1 MQNGL
6 YVALSAQV
14 ALEQRLET
22 IADNVANMNTVGY
35 RATGV
40 SFESEMARAGDARLS
55 YASSGSNFISRRLG
69 GLIKTDNS
77 LDFAVQGDGWF
88 GIQTPQGTAY
98 TRDGRTTIDE
108 SGTLRT
114 LNGDPIL
121 DAGGAPILLDAGG
134 GPVSVSADGM
144 ITQNGRQV
152 GAIGLFAIDPTASLK
167 RAENSSVVP
176 DKPATPILEFTR
188 DGVVQGAVESSNV
201 DPVREMT
208 RLIEVTR
215 AFDGV
220 AAETSQSESSLQDA
234 IKALGSSGMTDAC
247 SDVLP
252 LERLEHKVTRGLR
265 DLPITRAGGRVIE
278 VSTSHYRVAGLSRF
292 LKLGEC
298 VSVDTGDRMQIGEV
312 VRIDDGSATLKPFD
326 ARSDAAIGARAFR
339 TEALSLSPHRAWKGR
354 VVDALGR
361 PIDGAGELPCGER
374 PAPLDASPPPP
385 LKRGRVHA
393 PLRTGVRVV
402 DLFTPLCIG
411 QRVGVFAGS
420 GVGKSSLLAMLARA
434 TPIDTVVIALVGERG
449 REVREFLD
457 DTLGDNRSSAV
468 AVVSTGDESPMMRRL
483 APKTAM
489 AIAEYFR
496 DMGESVLADRR
507 FGHSFRAC
515 RARCGPG
522 GGRAGGRPR
531 LRAKRLQRPAAAARA
546 RRAGR

>member
-88 GIQTPQGTAY
+88 GIQTPKGTAY

-121 DAGGAPILLDAGG
+121 DAGGAPILLDPGS

-144 ITQNGRQV
+144 LTQNGRQV
-152 GAIGLFAIDPTASLK
+152 GAIGLFASDPTATLR

-234 IKALGSSGMTDAC
+234 IKALGS
-247 SDVLP
+247 
-252 LERLEHKVTRGLR
+252 
-265 DLPITRAGGRVIE
+265 
-278 VSTSHYRVAGLSRF
+278 
-292 LKLGEC
+292 
-298 VSVDTGDRMQIGEV
+298 
-312 VRIDDGSATLKPFD
+312 
-326 ARSDAAIGARAFR
+326 
-339 TEALSLSPHRAWKGR
+339 
-354 VVDALGR
+354 
-361 PIDGAGELPCGER
+361 
-374 PAPLDASPPPP
+374 PA
-385 LKRGRVHA
+385 
-393 PLRTGVRVV
+393 
-402 DLFTPLCIG
+402 
-411 QRVGVFAGS
+411 
-420 GVGKSSLLAMLARA
+420 
-434 TPIDTVVIALVGERG
+434 
-449 REVREFLD
+449 
-457 DTLGDNRSSAV
+457 
-468 AVVSTGDESPMMRRL
+468 
-483 APKTAM
+483 
-489 AIAEYFR
+489 
-496 DMGESVLADRR
+496 
-507 FGHSFRAC
+507 
-515 RARCGPG
+515 
-522 GGRAGGRPR
+522 
-531 LRAKRLQRPAAAARA
+531 
-546 RRAGR
+546 